1 MARSYF
7 KGFLNNDTLVSPT
20 EDSGFGTLAFV
31 HPTHDEWFETWAAL
45 AAIQAGSPDPDTFP
59 LSLGA
64 LFFQLY
70 PFGVGIISYAD
81 HPLN

>member
-7 KGFLNNDTLVSPT
+7 KGFLNTTTLVSAT

-45 AAIQAGSPDPDTFP
+45 QAIQDSSPDPDTFP
-59 LSLGA
+59 LPLGS

-70 PFGVGIISYAD
+70 PFGIGIIDYAS